1 MTNDIF
7 IGLAAMPAGVHP
19 HPGGQLGRDIQ
30 HRLAVG
36 GQSLRQR
43 PARARDARW
52 PTRRRAGLA
61 QGRRG
66 PCAVWRSFD
75 VGPLERAEP
84 GQDALPD
91 ASFQAV
97 DQYLVAKLP
106 GQAQIPR

>member
-1 MTNDIF
+1 MTSLSVLRPCPREYTRTRAAS
-7 IGLAAMPAGVHP
+7 LAGTSSTV
-19 HPGGQLGRDIQ
+19 
-30 HRLAVG
+30 
-36 GQSLRQR
+36 SLSAANRCASGR
-43 PARARDARW
+43 PAPEMRAGPQGCAR
-52 PTRRRAGLA
+52 GLA